1 MFGKCS
7 FKEKKICKPYD
18 EIRNRVFEVVQ
29 FVGALMYERDEEKG
43 KGKGKN
49 AWFPCW
55 FNFGLYLLLRGSDY
69 SWHVF
74 ELNLDYLDCWKRST
88 ISFVGLVC

>member
-55 FNFGLYLLLRGSDY
+55 FNFGLYLLLKGSDY
-69 SWHVF
+69 SWHMF